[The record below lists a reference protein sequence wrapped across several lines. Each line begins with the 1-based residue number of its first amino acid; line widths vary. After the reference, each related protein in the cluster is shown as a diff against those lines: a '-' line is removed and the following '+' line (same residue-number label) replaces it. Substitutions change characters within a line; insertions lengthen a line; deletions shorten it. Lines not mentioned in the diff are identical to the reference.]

1 MNETA
6 RRALRAGL
14 VAFANEI
21 AKQVTEEPPQQETPG
36 EAPGKPRLQVTL
48 PGPDEPKNDF
58 CTEVLER
65 GTVRTALEPTE
76 AVTVKRKESSP

>member
-1 MNETA
+1 MNET
-6 RRALRAGL
+6 GL

-48 PGPDEPKNDF
+48 PGPDEPKNMMANAVRL
-58 CTEVLER
+58 VL
-65 GTVRTALEPTE
+65 TQQ